1 MPLSHI
7 SDQEISQDEIKY
19 LESEGRDYCVSH
31 GMIYKDSKGNLQ
43 HIPFTMFPTPFPQ
56 KLFTA
61 AREVQTDF
69 NLLVHK
75 VSQDY
80 EFTKNALSRYLL
92 FVISVVVCGQNVF
105 RFVRVCKW
113 LNIRAILSNLIK
125 SMNVITRGCSCDW
138 MIFLRANISVNC
150 RFPKVCAMLDC
161 YTGWDL
167 YYSLEYPNI
176 EK

>member
-7 SDQEISQDEIKY
+7 SDQEISQDEVKY

-31 GMIYKDSKGNLQ
+31 GMIYKDFKGNLQ
-43 HIPFTMFPTPFPQ
+43 HIPFTLFPTPFPQ

-92 FVISVVVCGQNVF
+92 FVISVVCGQNAF
-105 RFVRVCKW
+105 RFVRVCKMTKHQ
-113 LNIRAILSNLIK
+113 SNLVK
-125 SMNVITRGCSCDW
+125 SNKIDERHNKRVL
-138 MIFLRANISVNC
+138 LRLKAFNNLSKGECIC
-150 RFPKVCAMLDC
+150 
-161 YTGWDL
+161 
-167 YYSLEYPNI
+167 
-176 EK
+176 